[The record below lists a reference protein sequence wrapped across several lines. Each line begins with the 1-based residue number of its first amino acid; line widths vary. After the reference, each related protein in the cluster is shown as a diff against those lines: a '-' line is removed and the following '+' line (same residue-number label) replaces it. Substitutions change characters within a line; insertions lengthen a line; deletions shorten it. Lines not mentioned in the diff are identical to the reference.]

1 MLVFGGSKHSPVV
14 PVLVGEGGG
23 GSIAIEA
30 FCAKVNST
38 FTLLHFHTISLFLK
52 LPLKKPKVTK
62 TGKKLPKD
70 EKTGKNMPKDEKT
83 GKKLPKVVKS

>member
-38 FTLLHFHTISLFLK
+38 FTLLHFHTISLFK
-52 LPLKKPKVTK
+52 TSTEVTK
-62 TGKKLPKD
+62 SYKKLPKD

-83 GKKLPKVVKS
+83 GKKLPKVVKN